1 MKAHAKDKI
10 KLIKDVTY
18 GTSYGLTEIKK
29 GTELTVSNRN
39 VSDDG
44 IVTVETITLTNELG
58 TKTSEFHIWDTDYVL
73 V

>member
-1 MKAHAKDKI
+1 MKAHAGDKI
-10 KLIKDVTY
+10 KLIKDVIY

-58 TKTSEFHIWDTDYVL
+58 TKTSGFHIWDKDYVL